1 MKQAGKGRAGP
12 GNFSEPEGPKPEEV
26 SAAANA
32 EWRQSREGGGQYLHR
47 AIGAAGGT
55 NAALYCFVHL

>member
-1 MKQAGKGRAGP
+1 MDVIDVSSPMKQAGKGRAGP

-32 EWRQSREGGGQYLHR
+32 EWRREGREGGNIFIVL
-47 AIGAAGGT
+47 
-55 NAALYCFVHL
+55 